1 MCEPSPQPLP
11 LASAHALV
19 PPAMPM
25 TQMSPLSPVS
35 PELVASP
42 ASPMSPMSPM
52 SRMSPMLAPSKYLS
66 PRPLHY
72 AQQDL

>member
-1 MCEPSPQPLP
+1 MCEPSMQPLP

-25 TQMSPLSPVS
+25 TQMSPLSPWSPVS
-35 PELVASP
+35 PMSP
-42 ASPMSPMSPM
+42 MFPMSPMSPMSPM
-52 SRMSPMLAPSKYLS
+52 LAPSKNLS

-72 AQQDL
+72 VQQDL